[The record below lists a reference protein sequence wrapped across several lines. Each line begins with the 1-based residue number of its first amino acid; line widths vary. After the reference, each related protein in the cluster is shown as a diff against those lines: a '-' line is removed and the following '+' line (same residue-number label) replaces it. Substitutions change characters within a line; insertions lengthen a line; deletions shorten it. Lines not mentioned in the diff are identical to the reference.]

1 MIQPSQKV
9 AVIHNAALRGGLFHN
24 DSSVYQFLICLY
36 SSCQGFF
43 LTFNAASPGGCHIK
57 TKALFLFSVGQG
69 RPKRVLSGKTRLA
82 RHRPSG
88 LHAQLFTAAVLS
100 FSFHQT
106 SWCNQSDD
114 CEHCTFVTKHSN
126 VFPTQGH
133 DQFAV
138 TRSTSYWGIKLC
150 ESKEREASRQKCNRS
165 ALLAYKI
172 GSKYCLGSLL
182 SLKC

>member
-36 SSCQGFF
+36 SSCQG
-43 LTFNAASPGGCHIK
+43 
-57 TKALFLFSVGQG
+57 LFLFSVGQG
-69 RPKRVLSGKTRLA
+69 RTKRVLSGKTRLA

-88 LHAQLFTAAVLS
+88 LHAHLFTAAVLS